1 MNKYGGLAG
10 VLLLVLVVA
19 SGTAL
24 PQTAVTVYEIAPGVS
39 LLGAGGTGL
48 AVTGNPETLYYN
60 AAGLASMGG
69 ISFSSF
75 YSSHL
80 GLANYSAFS
89 LTFRNAG
96 VALLLLGSGNID
108 GYDSSGNPTGTLSY
122 RNTGFLFG
130 FGASPDTLSF
140 LPRLPIDYAVG
151 ARLKAVTARLGD
163 GSGAGFA
170 FDLGAQAML
179 ADMSL
184 GGVSITDITFGLV
197 LGNLFGTMSYDTTQ
211 EAFLMEFR
219 MGASALFLDMVRAA
233 VDMNLSGSVNVG
245 LAYQPVPTLE
255 LRLGVISQGPT
266 SITAGIGVNVEGVLI
281 DYAYASHPLGGS
293 HRVSLTL
300 DFSALDVASLT
311 NSLRRIL
318 P

>member
-1 MNKYGGLAG
+1 MKTYGSLAG
-10 VLLLVLVVA
+10 VLLLMLVAA
-19 SGTAL
+19 SLTAL
-24 PQTAVTVYEIAPGVS
+24 PQTAVTVFEITPGVT
-39 LLGAGGTGL
+39 LLGAGGAGL
-48 AVTGNPETLYYN
+48 ARSDTPEALYYN
-60 AAGLASMGG
+60 AAGLAGSGG

-80 GLANYSAFS
+80 GLANYSAFA
-89 LTFRNAG
+89 LTFRSAG
-96 VALLLLGSGNID
+96 VAILLLGSGDID
-108 GYDSSGNPTGTLSY
+108 GYDNSGASTGTLSY
-122 RNTGFLFG
+122 RNTGFVFG
-130 FGASPDTLSF
+130 FGASPDTMSF
-140 LPRLPIDYAVG
+140 LPQLPIDYAIG
-151 ARLKAVTARLGD
+151 ARLKAVTARLGEGN
-163 GSGAGFA
+163 GSGFA
-170 FDLGAQAML
+170 FDLGAQIGL
-179 ADMSL
+179 ADMSFAGL
-184 GGVSITDITFGLV
+184 TIGDIGFGLV
-197 LGNLFGTMSYDTTQ
+197 LGNLFGTMNYDATQ

-219 MGASALFLDMVRAA
+219 MGATALFMDAVRATL
-233 VDMNLSGSVNVG
+233 DMNLSGSINVG
-245 LAYQPVPTLE
+245 LSYEPVPTLE